1 MLAGTRSML
10 RNCILCCVLLVGASA
25 LATEFQPLEAKISPG
40 HVPDMGELEAGLWM
54 RVEQHETD
62 VKNSPRRIRDDEI
75 NQYLHNIL
83 CRLSPDYCEDIRL
96 YVTRVPFFNASMTPN
111 GLMTVWSGL
120 LLRVHNEAQ
129 LAAILGHELG
139 HYLRR
144 HGLDGFKDAKL
155 KSNVAT
161 LLSLGFGFA
170 AYTDNWNAD
179 VYSNANDIGQYILL
193 ASRYAHSRAAEREA
207 DQFGVQLMSEA
218 GYDPF
223 EAARVWK
230 NIIDE
235 EEAAKRGKLHGSPFF
250 ATHPAP
256 KDRLATLDS
265 YARILTANKAENGE
279 IATERFMRHMMPY
292 WKTLLE
298 DELRLNQSG
307 KTEFILDNLIAGN
320 VVPGVVH
327 FYKGE
332 LYRQRKET
340 GDTDLARQHYLQA
353 LQSDYFLPET
363 YRSLGLLQLK
373 EKRMPE
379 ARENLKR
386 YLAASPDA
394 EDREMIE
401 YYLTMGQ

>member
-1 MLAGTRSML
+1 ML
-10 RNCILCCVLLVGASA
+10 RHCVVLCCVLLAGAGA
-25 LATEFQPLEAKISPG
+25 LATEFQPLEATISPG
-40 HVPDMGELEAGLWM
+40 YVPEEGELEAGLWM
-54 RVEQHETD
+54 RVEQYETD
-62 VKNSPRRIRDDEI
+62 VRNSPRRIRDDEI
-75 NQYLHNIL
+75 NRYLHNIL
-83 CRLSPDYCEDIRL
+83 CRLSQDYCEDIRL
-96 YVTRVPFFNASMTPN
+96 YITRVPFFNASMTPN

-139 HYLRR
+139 HYLRQ
-144 HGLDGFKDAKL
+144 HSLDAFKDAKT
-155 KSNVAT
+155 KSNIA
-161 LLSLGFGFA
+161 LLLGLGFGIA
-170 AYTDNWNAD
+170 ASTTA
-179 VYSNANDIGQYILL
+179 YSGYSDANSIAQFVLL

-207 DQFGVQLMSEA
+207 DQFGVQLMYEA

-265 YARILTANKAENGE
+265 YARILTAGKSDQGE
-279 IATERFMRHMMPY
+279 KATERFMRHMMPY
-292 WKTLLE
+292 WRTLLE

-340 GDTDLARQHYLQA
+340 GDTDLARQHYQQA
-353 LQSDYFLPET
+353 LQADYFLPET

-394 EDREMIE
+394 ADREMIE

>member
-1 MLAGTRSML
+1 ML
-10 RNCILCCVLLVGASA
+10 RNCVVLCCMLLAGPSA
-25 LATEFQPLEAKISPG
+25 VATEFQPLDTKISPG
-40 HVPDMGELEAGLWM
+40 HVPDAAGIEAGLWM

-62 VKNSPRRIRDDEI
+62 VRNSPRRIRDDAI
-75 NQYLHNIL
+75 NQYLHGIV

-96 YVTRVPFFNASMTPN
+96 YITRVPYFNASMAPN

-139 HYLRR
+139 HYLRQ
-144 HGLDGFKDAKL
+144 HSLEDFKDAKL
-155 KSNVAT
+155 KSNIGA
-161 LLSLGFGFA
+161 LLALGFGFA
-170 AYTDNWNAD
+170 TVTDIWNAD
-179 VYSNANDIGQYILL
+179 IYSDSNNIGQYILL
-193 ASRYAHSRAAEREA
+193 ASRYAHSRSAEREA
-207 DQFGVQLMSEA
+207 DQFGIQLMSEA

-235 EEAAKRGKLHGSPFF
+235 EEAAKHGKLHGSLFF

-256 KDRLATLDS
+256 SDRLTTLDA
-265 YARILTANKAENGE
+265 YARILTPGAAEHGE
-279 IATERFMRHMMPY
+279 SAADRFMQYMAPY
-292 WKTLLE
+292 WRTLLE
-298 DELRLNQSG
+298 DELRLNQPG
-307 KTEFILDNLIAGN
+307 KTEFILDNLIANN
-320 VVPGVVH
+320 VVPGVVY

-340 GDTDLARQHYLQA
+340 GDADLAHQHYQQA
-353 LQSDYFLPET
+353 LQADYFLPET

>member
-1 MLAGTRSML
+1 ML
-10 RNCILCCVLLVGASA
+10 RNCVVLCCILLAGVSA
-25 LATEFQPLEAKISPG
+25 VATEFQPLEANISPG
-40 HVPDMGELEAGLWM
+40 YVPDVAGVEAGLWM

-62 VKNSPRRIRDDEI
+62 VRNSPRRIRDEAI
-75 NQYLHNIL
+75 NQYLHGIV

-96 YVTRVPFFNASMTPN
+96 YITRVPFFNATMAPN
-111 GLMTVWSGL
+111 GLMMVWSGL

-139 HYLRR
+139 HYLRQ
-144 HGLDGFKDAKL
+144 HGLDNFKDAKL
-155 KSNVAT
+155 KNNIGT

-170 AYTDNWNAD
+170 IVADTQNAGI
-179 VYSNANDIGQYILL
+179 YSDSHDIAQYILL

-207 DQFGVQLMSEA
+207 DQFGIQLMSDA

-235 EEAAKRGKLHGSPFF
+235 EEAAKHSKHQGSPFF

-256 KDRLATLDS
+256 EDRLTTLDAH
-265 YARILTANKAENGE
+265 ARILTARAAQQGAA
-279 IATERFMRHMMPY
+279 ATDRFMQYMTPY

-307 KTEFILDNLIAGN
+307 KTEFILNNLIANN
-320 VVPGVVH
+320 VVPGIVH

-332 LYRQRKET
+332 LYRQRKAE
-340 GDTDLARQHYLQA
+340 GDNDLARQEYRQA
-353 LQSDYFLPET
+353 LQADYFLPET
-363 YRSLGLLQLK
+363 YRSLGLLHLK

-379 ARENLKR
+379 AIENLTL
-386 YLAASPDA
+386 YLEASPDA

>member
-10 RNCILCCVLLVGASA
+10 RNCVMCCVLLVGASA
-25 LATEFQPLEAKISPG
+25 LATEFQPLEAKINPG
-40 HVPDMGELEAGLWM
+40 HVPHVGELEAGLWM

-62 VKNSPRRIRDDEI
+62 VRNSPRRIRDDAL

-96 YVTRVPFFNASMTPN
+96 YITRVPFFNATMAPN

-139 HYLRR
+139 HYLRQ
-144 HGLDGFKDAKL
+144 HSLDGFKDAKL
-155 KSNVAT
+155 KSNIAT

-170 AYTDNWNAD
+170 TYTDIWNAD
-179 VYSNANDIGQYILL
+179 VYSNANDIGQFILL

-207 DQFGVQLMSEA
+207 DQYGVQLMFEA

-235 EEAAKRGKLHGSPFF
+235 EEAAKRGKLHGSLFF

-256 KDRLATLDS
+256 ENRLVTLDS
-265 YARILTANKAENGE
+265 YARILTAGKTDQGEKA
-279 IATERFMRHMMPY
+279 AERFMRYMMPY
-292 WKTLLE
+292 WRTLLE

-307 KTEFILDNLIAGN
+307 KTEFILDNLIAGD

-340 GDTDLARQHYLQA
+340 GDTNLARQHYQQA
-353 LQSDYFLPET
+353 LQADYFLPET